1 MNKKTN
7 IVHIVESI
15 DVYDEI
21 TLVFTNDSKYIPIED
36 VEIVLESTISIY
48 FIKVFKNEKI
58 EPWLELDVFNK
69 LKKFKLISFNF
80 SNKEKILS
88 DLQKYK
94 NRYHQ
99 IWLAA
104 PLVKPVLHFSPDFV
118 SGLALPRVSW

>member
-36 VEIVLESTISIY
+36 VEIVLESTIATY

-58 EPWLELDVFNK
+58 ESCLELDVFNK

-80 SNKEKILS
+80 SNKEKMLR
-88 DLQKYK
+88 DLEKYK
-94 NRYHQ
+94 NRYYQ
-99 IWLAA
+99 I
-104 PLVKPVLHFSPDFV
+104 
-118 SGLALPRVSW
+118 